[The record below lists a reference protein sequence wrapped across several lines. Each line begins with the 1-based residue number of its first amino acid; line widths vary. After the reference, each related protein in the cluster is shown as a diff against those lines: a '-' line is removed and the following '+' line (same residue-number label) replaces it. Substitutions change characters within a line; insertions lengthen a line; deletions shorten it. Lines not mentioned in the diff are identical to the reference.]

1 MALNTNIN
9 VTATSSDVAT
19 GLEPGK
25 RALKDLGGA
34 ATDTG
39 KALGGIGNGTAQSAQ
54 KVESATKSM
63 IQSIQRT
70 TAATEAG
77 DKSSRAYQESLA
89 RIRGVDV
96 AALKP
101 YLDQLDAAKM
111 KAAQAATANESFSA
125 SFNGIKTAALAAGAA
140 IAAFGLFAKKINDGV
155 DALND
160 LKDATG
166 SSIENISALQDIAA
180 RTGTSFDTVGA
191 AMIKFNKTLGD
202 AKPGTDAVRVLE
214 QLGLNAKEL
223 KNIDPAEALLK
234 TAKAFEKF
242 ADDGNKARAM
252 EELFGKSTKE
262 VAAYL
267 KDLAEKSELVG
278 TVTTQAAQE
287 AEKFNKELF
296 KLEKNALDLAR
307 SLTSSL
313 IPALNQVFEDFR
325 NFGPKMDLGSAAS
338 EVVRLNKELK
348 GLKEIEVGKFN
359 IFGGVTKQIEQVSKD
374 LDAAKAKFN
383 ALDTARPNAAGD
395 AANAAYE
402 ALEQRRLANR
412 PTIKVPEKV
421 DPAIAAAAKKAV
433 ADYNKELEDQAKLL
447 AELSGLTGSFS
458 GDWDRLSAIYKK
470 GGLSLDGLAKAQ
482 ADLLA
487 KQPAIKAATD
497 AEAKSKETL
506 AKANLAAS
514 ESYLKYITSIE
525 AGVDK
530 INADIASQR
539 EATER
544 MGLTKEAIASL
555 DAAKLEMLATDL
567 ELQAIKVL
575 DRNLDEPTYDAL
587 KKQAQAYR
595 ELASAKQAGA
605 VKETMVTAAKEAA
618 DEWKKTSDSINSTL
632 TDALMRGFES
642 GKGFAK
648 TLRDTVVNMFKTM
661 ILRPVISAIMSPVSA
676 AIGGALGLSGAAQAG
691 QAGGGVMGAVNSAGS
706 FYNMLN
712 GGVTNAITSGFGKL
726 ASSSVGQS
734 LGLSNSAAIA
744 GNNPSAYIPAGGEL
758 TSFGATASS
767 WASAIG
773 GTMAGIAMGSMA
785 KKMISGGYSTGKGME
800 TFQNIGIAVGS
811 AIGGPV
817 LGAIIGAGAGVFNR
831 AFGRKLKDSGIEGSF
846 GGQEGFSGNNYEF
859 MKGGWF
865 RSDKTN
871 RSAIDPEIQK
881 GLADQFKGLQVSSA
895 LMAQTLGLSAESVAG
910 FTANIKLSFKDLT
923 EAQINEKLAL
933 EFGKVSDSLAQ
944 GIIGSYKDTIA
955 TVVDQIMVGERG
967 DGSDIT
973 YSQVERQVTSTAY
986 APSEF
991 ARDGETA
998 SQTLARLA
1006 QSITLVNANSDLLG
1020 NKLTEVGLKGA
1031 NTASLLIDAFGGAER
1046 YAAQM
1051 GSYYQ
1056 NFYTQEEQR
1065 AKLIENTSEAFT
1077 ALGKTMP
1084 VLDGGARAAYRS
1096 MVELAAGQDMSV
1108 ESNRAAYASLLSL
1121 QGAMNELAPAFV
1133 DAEAAAAALA
1143 ESSKAAAAALAESS
1157 KAAAEALAK
1166 TNQGWQDQLDVL
1178 TGAQTDRSIALRDAA
1193 DETTRAI
1200 MRQVYAQQDLKTA
1213 SEAAAIAL
1221 QGMIDA
1227 ANSSKT
1233 SLADKYKNPLTLQSA
1248 SAMLP
1253 VGVAEG
1259 LLGMSPTDVRTAI
1272 GGYISGLDPLTEAGR
1287 AAITQLAGLAPALD
1301 VLVAQVDSVAA
1312 AAAQAAA
1319 NLPTFADGV
1328 NAAMSA
1334 LKSSV
1339 DAQKTLVTDAYTAQ
1353 SDSVRAALDTVT
1365 GSVGKLKSLSDSLKG
1380 TLDGLRVAGS
1390 NGEYRAAAQAQI
1402 SAALAVARNSGTLP
1416 LDGQLTSALAT
1427 VSKPSE
1433 ALYGTFTDYARDFYK
1448 TANDIAAL
1456 SDITGTQLTAEEVT
1470 QKILTNQLAALKA
1483 GFDAQIKALN
1493 SLADTAQAQVD
1504 AALGINSSV
1513 LSVTDALNNLAA
1525 VLGVDS
1531 IASSA
1536 ATSGSALGISKAQTR
1551 NGVAFAGTE
1560 AWRIGDLSYDSIGN
1574 AYMAYGP
1581 TGSNPGVYTSAQLEE
1596 MNHWAKGVIN
1606 TWADTKNLPHF
1617 ATGTNYVTADGPAYL
1632 HEGEAVVPRAYN
1644 PAAGGSDDTASAL
1657 RAMADRLD
1665 RIEANTRATAGHT
1678 AGTDRKLARVI
1689 PGNALITEAV
1699 V

>member
-1 MALNTNIN
+1 
-9 VTATSSDVAT
+9 
-19 GLEPGK
+19 
-25 RALKDLGGA
+25 
-34 ATDTG
+34 
-39 KALGGIGNGTAQSAQ
+39 
-54 KVESATKSM
+54 
-63 IQSIQRT
+63 
-70 TAATEAG
+70 
-77 DKSSRAYQESLA
+77 
-89 RIRGVDV
+89 
-96 AALKP
+96 
-101 YLDQLDAAKM
+101 
-111 KAAQAATANESFSA
+111 
-125 SFNGIKTAALAAGAA
+125 
-140 IAAFGLFAKKINDGV
+140 
-155 DALND
+155 
-160 LKDATG
+160 
-166 SSIENISALQDIAA
+166 
-180 RTGTSFDTVGA
+180 
-191 AMIKFNKTLGD
+191 
-202 AKPGTDAVRVLE
+202 
-214 QLGLNAKEL
+214 
-223 KNIDPAEALLK
+223 
-234 TAKAFEKF
+234 
-242 ADDGNKARAM
+242 
-252 EELFGKSTKE
+252 
-262 VAAYL
+262 
-267 KDLAEKSELVG
+267 
-278 TVTTQAAQE
+278 
-287 AEKFNKELF
+287 
-296 KLEKNALDLAR
+296 
-307 SLTSSL
+307 
-313 IPALNQVFEDFR
+313 
-325 NFGPKMDLGSAAS
+325 
-338 EVVRLNKELK
+338 
-348 GLKEIEVGKFN
+348 
-359 IFGGVTKQIEQVSKD
+359 
-374 LDAAKAKFN
+374 
-383 ALDTARPNAAGD
+383 
-395 AANAAYE
+395 
-402 ALEQRRLANR
+402 
-412 PTIKVPEKV
+412 
-421 DPAIAAAAKKAV
+421 
-433 ADYNKELEDQAKLL
+433 
-447 AELSGLTGSFS
+447 
-458 GDWDRLSAIYKK
+458 
-470 GGLSLDGLAKAQ
+470 
-482 ADLLA
+482 
-487 KQPAIKAATD
+487 
-497 AEAKSKETL
+497 
-506 AKANLAAS
+506 
-514 ESYLKYITSIE
+514 
-525 AGVDK
+525 
-530 INADIASQR
+530 
-539 EATER
+539 
-544 MGLTKEAIASL
+544 
-555 DAAKLEMLATDL
+555 
-567 ELQAIKVL
+567 
-575 DRNLDEPTYDAL
+575 
-587 KKQAQAYR
+587 
-595 ELASAKQAGA
+595 
-605 VKETMVTAAKEAA
+605 
-618 DEWKKTSDSINSTL
+618 
-632 TDALMRGFES
+632 
-642 GKGFAK
+642 
-648 TLRDTVVNMFKTM
+648 
-661 ILRPVISAIMSPVSA
+661 
-676 AIGGALGLSGAAQAG
+676 
-691 QAGGGVMGAVNSAGS
+691 
-706 FYNMLN
+706 
-712 GGVTNAITSGFGKL
+712 
-726 ASSSVGQS
+726 
-734 LGLSNSAAIA
+734 
-744 GNNPSAYIPAGGEL
+744 
-758 TSFGATASS
+758 
-767 WASAIG
+767 
-773 GTMAGIAMGSMA
+773 MAGIAMGSMA

-944 GIIGSYKDTIA
+944 GIIGSYKDSIA

-998 SQTLARLA
+998 SQTLQRLA
-1006 QSITLVNANSDLLG
+1006 TSITLVNANSDLLG

-1051 GSYYQ
+1051 GAYYQ

-1108 ESNRAAYASLLSL
+1108 ESNRTAYASLLAL
-1121 QGAMNELAPAFV
+1121 QGPMNELAPTFDSVAQAAK
-1133 DAEAAAAALA
+1133 DAAEKAAALA
-1143 ESSKAAAAALAESS
+1143 ESSAAAAA
-1157 KAAAEALAK
+1157 ALAK

-1193 DETTRAI
+1193 DDSTRAI

-1253 VGVAEG
+1253 AGVAEG
-1259 LLGMSPTDVRTAI
+1259 LLGMNPTDVRTAI

-1380 TLDGLRVAGS
+1380 TLDGMRVAGS
-1390 NGEYRAAAQAQI
+1390 DGEYRAAAQAQI

-1416 LDGQLTSALAT
+1416 LDGQLASALAT

-1456 SDITGTQLTAEEVT
+1456 SDITGTQITAEEVT

-1525 VLGVDS
+1525 ALGVDS

-1644 PAAGGSDDTASAL
+1644 PAAGGSNDTASAL

>member
-1 MALNTNIN
+1 MALNTQIK
-9 VTATSSDVAT
+9 VGADSSGVAT

-34 ATDTG
+34 ASDTG

-77 DKSSRAYQESLA
+77 DKSTRAYQESLA

-101 YLDQLDAAKM
+101 YLDQLDAVKSKQLTAASAAKSYE
-111 KAAQAATANESFSA
+111 NSFS
-125 SFNGIKTAALAAGAA
+125 GIQSAALAAGAA
-140 IAAFGLFAKKINDGV
+140 LAGFGLAVGKLVSVQREFDI
-155 DALND
+155 LNSS
-160 LKDATG
+160 LITVTG
-166 SSIENISALQDIAA
+166 SSAAAA
-180 RTGTSFDTVGA
+180 REMQWIKDFAKETPFGLAQATQGFVKMKALGLDPTRASLTSFGNTASAMGKDLNQMIEAVADASTGEFERLKEFGIKAKKEGDNVSLTFQGITTTIGSSASEITQYLEKLGNVEFAGAMAERAKTLDGAISELGDTWDELFRTINTNNTGSLIYDSITLATAAIGDATTIINAMTGAASANTKETGAMAAIQSGIATVFETVAFVGA
-191 AMIKFNKTLGD
+191 NLKFVLVGIGNEIGGLAAQVGQAAQFNFAGVRAIREQMVAD
-202 AKPGTDAVRVLE
+202 AKSARAEIDATTARI
-214 QLGLNAKEL
+214 LGARDAAKEL
-223 KNIDPAEALLK
+223 ASYNTRNAGAQADP
-234 TAKAFEKF
+234 
-242 ADDGNKARAM
+242 R
-252 EELFGKSTKE
+252 
-262 VAAYL
+262 
-267 KDLAEKSELVG
+267 
-278 TVTTQAAQE
+278 
-287 AEKFNKELF
+287 
-296 KLEKNALDLAR
+296 R
-307 SLTSSL
+307 
-313 IPALNQVFEDFR
+313 
-325 NFGPKMDLGSAAS
+325 
-338 EVVRLNKELK
+338 
-348 GLKEIEVGKFN
+348 
-359 IFGGVTKQIEQVSKD
+359 
-374 LDAAKAKFN
+374 
-383 ALDTARPNAAGD
+383 LDTATAAD
-395 AANAAYE
+395 AATKAVKATTAAIKE
-402 ALEQRRLANR
+402 NTDARRIQDERIRLSRALNTADGKAVEDANDAYKKMMDDLVKANDKYIESLNKSADAVAENVLKLSDEETALRISTEQNISLAQAIEGITIKRLEEKRVMELIGNNDAAAQAIAREIEQR
-412 PTIKVPEKV
+412 
-421 DPAIAAAAKKAV
+421 
-433 ADYNKELEDQAKLL
+433 KLL
-447 AELSGLTGSFS
+447 ANAIDSKDARESVKK
-458 GDWDRLSAIYKK
+458 SA
-470 GGLSLDGLAKAQ
+470 A
-482 ADLLA
+482 
-487 KQPAIKAATD
+487 
-497 AEAKSKETL
+497 
-506 AKANLAAS
+506 
-514 ESYLKYITSIE
+514 
-525 AGVDK
+525 
-530 INADIASQR
+530 
-539 EATER
+539 
-544 MGLTKEAIASL
+544 
-555 DAAKLEMLATDL
+555 DAAA
-567 ELQAIKVL
+567 
-575 DRNLDEPTYDAL
+575 
-587 KKQAQAYR
+587 
-595 ELASAKQAGA
+595 
-605 VKETMVTAAKEAA
+605 
-618 DEWKKTSDSINSTL
+618 EWKRTSDQINSTL

-661 ILRPVISAIMSPVSA
+661 VLRPIISAIMSPVSA
-676 AIGGALGLSGAAQAG
+676 AIGGALGLSGAASAATGVAG
-691 QAGGGVMGAVNSAGS
+691 GAATGLAGTLAGFAATAASWGTAAGAGFMATLGGSTIAGGGAAGILATGGAAGASTAGS
-706 FYNMLN
+706 IGAAAPYALAAVAALAAFGAFRTTKKVGEGITGTL
-712 GGVTNAITSGFGKL
+712 GGDN
-726 ASSSVGQS
+726 QS
-734 LGLSNSAAIA
+734 LNSFEEMRKSGYLFGGPKYWDELKTLDATMAKAINTDFDAIKTAAK
-744 GNNPSAYIPAGGEL
+744 
-758 TSFGATASS
+758 GA
-767 WASAIG
+767 ASA
-773 GTMAGIAMGSMA
+773 
-785 KKMISGGYSTGKGME
+785 
-800 TFQNIGIAVGS
+800 
-811 AIGGPV
+811 
-817 LGAIIGAGAGVFNR
+817 
-831 AFGRKLKDSGIEGSF
+831 
-846 GGQEGFSGNNYEF
+846 
-859 MKGGWF
+859 
-865 RSDKTN
+865 
-871 RSAIDPEIQK
+871 
-881 GLADQFKGLQVSSA
+881 
-895 LMAQTLGLSAESVAG
+895 LGLSADSVAG
-910 FTANIKLSFKDLT
+910 FSKAIRLTFTGDKTKD
-923 EAQINEKLAL
+923 EAIYKEYMS
-933 EFGKVSDSLAQ
+933 GVSDDLART
-944 GIIGSYKDTIA
+944 IIGSYKE
-955 TVVDQIMVGERG
+955 TVTTAIDEITSGPGSGPWWDGDQI
-967 DGSDIT
+967 T
-973 YSQVERQVTSTAY
+973 NKVERQVKTSTY
-986 APSEF
+986 TPSEF

-1031 NTASLLIDAFGGAER
+1031 ATASMLIDAFGGAER

-1051 GSYYQ
+1051 GAYYQ

-1143 ESSKAAAAALAESS
+1143 ESSKAAA
-1157 KAAAEALAK
+1157 EALAK

-1193 DETTRAI
+1193 DDSTRAI

-1253 VGVAEG
+1253 AGVAEG
-1259 LLGMSPTDVRTAI
+1259 LLGMNPTDVRTAI

-1390 NGEYRAAAQAQI
+1390 DGEYRAAAQAQI

-1644 PAAGGSDDTASAL
+1644 PAAGGSNDTASAL